1 MAARSGYLAL
11 APEAIQPSAPGGER
25 LLVGHATFVP
35 APIPTEFE
43 FEDCMD
49 DKGSCWSSGRGAARW
64 KAVSGR
70 SIELVKDNTGLLLVA
85 ASQFFFSLMNVAVK
99 KLNSL
104 DKPVP
109 TLEVRHLRLVSV

>member
-1 MAARSGYLAL
+1 MSR
-11 APEAIQPSAPGGER
+11 
-25 LLVGHATFVP
+25 
-35 APIPTEFE
+35 
-43 FEDCMD
+43 
-49 DKGSCWSSGRGAARW
+49 
-64 KAVSGR
+64 R